1 MDRARAIYF
10 SAEEQEIILQKYEE
24 YRSIFQARSNT
35 VSAAKAREQSW
46 RKIADC
52 VNA

>member
-1 MDRARAIYF
+1 MDRARAVYF
-10 SAEEQEIILQKYEE
+10 SVEEQEIIIQKYEE
-24 YRSIFQARSNT
+24 YKHAFLARSNT
-35 VSAAKAREQSW
+35 VSAVKAREQCW